1 MEAPIE
7 HRRELLA
14 RGFTDGELRRRL
26 RTREL
31 VAVRRGSYLAADAV
45 PQATDARHRLRVR
58 AARRAVAPDAVTSHV
73 SAAVMHGLPVWNIPL
88 DRVHVTRCRRAGARR
103 RSALHVHAAPLDPD
117 ERTEVR
123 GVVVTSP
130 GRTVVDLAR
139 SVPFEQA
146 VCIAD
151 AALFQRLVTRLDLDA
166 ALARSARR
174 PGAPAARRVVAFR
187 ERAERERRGVA
198 QSGGAPA
205 CRPTSAVAA
214 VGGVVRHRPMV
225 GAGGLRM
232 AGAPHRRRVRRSREV
247 RPVAPTGPGSR
258 RCGVR
263 GEKVREDAIRDQ
275 DLRVVR
281 WTWFELDAF
290 APVAERLRRA
300 FAELAPRRP
309 ASHPVDRVRGTT
321 TRCEERW
328 AATPPGSCRA
338 G

>member
-31 VAVRRGSYLAADAV
+31 VAVRRGSYLAVDAV

-58 AARRAVAPDAVTSHV
+58 AARRDVAPDAVTSHV
-73 SAAVMHGLPVWNIPL
+73 SAAVMHGLQ
-88 DRVHVTRCRRAGARR
+88 AGGGTAP
-103 RSALHVHAAPLDPD
+103 AGLHVHATPLDPD

-166 ALARSARR
+166 ALARSAHR
-174 PGAPAARRVVAFR
+174 PGAPAVRRVVAFANGLS
-187 ERAERERRGVA
+187 E
-198 QSGGAPA
+198 S
-205 CRPTSAVAA
+205 
-214 VGGVVRHRPMV
+214 VGES
-225 GAGGLRM
+225 
-232 AGAPHRRRVRRSREV
+232 RSREALLRAGLPAPLLQWEV
-247 RPVAPTGPGSR
+247 FSGTGRWLGRADFGWPERRTVGEFDGRVKYGRLLRPGQEAGDAVFE
-258 RCGVR
+258 
-263 GEKVREDAIRDQ
+263 EKVREDAIRDQ

-300 FAELAPRRP
+300 F
-309 ASHPVDRVRGTT
+309 G
-321 TRCEERW
+321 
-328 AATPPGSCRA
+328 
-338 G
+338 